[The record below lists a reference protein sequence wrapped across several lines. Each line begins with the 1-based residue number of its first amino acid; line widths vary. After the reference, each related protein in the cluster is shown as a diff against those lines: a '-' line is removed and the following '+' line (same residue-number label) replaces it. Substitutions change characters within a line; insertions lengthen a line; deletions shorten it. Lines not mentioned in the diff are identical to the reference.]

1 MPLKK
6 TAEKKKTAPKK
17 AAKPAK
23 KIVKKAAK
31 KPAQKPTPKAAPVF
45 KEKNLVLWN
54 GPEMPEALPRGFAT
68 MNNLD
73 LRYAATL
80 MKQLAADIELMIE
93 ARTLPDHTYE
103 HTISDNAQMKLDDI
117 LTLLRN
123 LNVAR

>member
-6 TAEKKKTAPKK
+6 TAEKKKPVPKK

-23 KIVKKAAK
+23 KIIKKATK
-31 KPAQKPTPKAAPVF
+31 KPAQKPASKTAPVF